1 MVTIFPMTNGHT
13 RHTQCQAE
21 LSGRASGFYC
31 FIECG
36 HVLLLLIDSESKP
49 QIYAPCK
56 SLIYCV
62 CKPNIYNDPM
72 RKVEPNLVLVER
84 LTEITD
90 RGVTKAD
97 MARIAGVTPQAVNG
111 WFKKGV
117 ISKKSALAIADAVG
131 ISVAWLLGEDVG
143 EKNGLKPDE
152 QRLLELYRQLPVEEQ
167 QNMLRV
173 FAIRLKELDELYEKY
188 MKGRI
193 RSQED

>member
-1 MVTIFPMTNGHT
+1 
-13 RHTQCQAE
+13 
-21 LSGRASGFYC
+21 
-31 FIECG
+31 
-36 HVLLLLIDSESKP
+36 
-49 QIYAPCK
+49 
-56 SLIYCV
+56 
-62 CKPNIYNDPM
+62 M
-72 RKVEPNLVLVER
+72 RKEEPNLVLVER

-131 ISVAWLLGEDVG
+131 ISVAWLLGENVN
-143 EKNGLKPDE
+143 EKDGLKPDE
-152 QRLLELYRQLPVEEQ
+152 QRLLELYRQLPEEEQ
-167 QNMLRV
+167 QNMLRI

-193 RSQED
+193 RSQGD

>member
-1 MVTIFPMTNGHT
+1 
-13 RHTQCQAE
+13 
-21 LSGRASGFYC
+21 
-31 FIECG
+31 
-36 HVLLLLIDSESKP
+36 VLLLLVDSGSKP
-49 QIYAPCK
+49 QIYTICK
-56 SLIYCV
+56 VLIYCV
-62 CKPNIYNDPM
+62 YKPNIYNALM
-72 RKVEPNLVLVER
+72 RKEEPNLVLVER

-143 EKNGLKPDE
+143 EKDGLKPDE
-152 QRLLELYRQLPVEEQ
+152 QRLLELYRQLPDEEQ
-167 QNMLRV
+167 QNMLRI
-173 FAIRLKELDELYEKY
+173 FALRLKELDELYEKY

-193 RSQED
+193 RSQPD

>member
-1 MVTIFPMTNGHT
+1 M
-13 RHTQCQAE
+13 
-21 LSGRASGFYC
+21 Y
-31 FIECG
+31 
-36 HVLLLLIDSESKP
+36 
-49 QIYAPCK
+49 
-56 SLIYCV
+56 
-62 CKPNIYNDPM
+62 KPNIYNDPM
-72 RKVEPNLVLVER
+72 RKEEPNLILIER

-131 ISVAWLLGEDVG
+131 ISVAWLLGEGVG
-143 EKNGLKPDE
+143 EKDGLKPDE
-152 QRLLELYRQLPVEEQ
+152 QRLLELYRQLPEEEQ
-167 QNMLRV
+167 QNMLRI

-193 RSQED
+193 RSQND

>member
-1 MVTIFPMTNGHT
+1 M
-13 RHTQCQAE
+13 
-21 LSGRASGFYC
+21 
-31 FIECG
+31 
-36 HVLLLLIDSESKP
+36 LLLLVDNRSKP
-49 QIYAPCK
+49 QIYISCK
-56 SLIYCV
+56 PWIYCV
-62 CKPNIYNDPM
+62 CKLNIYNDPM
-72 RKVEPNLVLVER
+72 RKEEPNLVLVER

-143 EKNGLKPDE
+143 EKDGLKADE
-152 QRLLELYRQLPVEEQ
+152 QRLLELYRQLPEEEQ
-167 QNMLRV
+167 RNMLRI
-173 FAIRLKELDELYEKY
+173 FALRLKELDELYEKY

-193 RSQED
+193 KTQAD